1 MENFFIITNQQKDKD
16 LQVTNFIR
24 NYLEAQGA
32 VCTMQVTGGSFGA
45 DIFYT
50 DIGDIP
56 AQIECI
62 LVLGGDGTLLQAAR
76 DTIEGDIPLI
86 GVNLGTLGYLAEIEE
101 SNLEPA
107 LKAMLADE
115 YELESRM
122 MLEGSIIR
130 DDGVIETAQA
140 LNDII
145 VVRSGSLKII
155 NFNIYVNGQ
164 FLKGYHADGIII
176 STPTG
181 STGYNM
187 SAGGPIVEPKA
198 QLMVLT
204 PICPHTF
211 NTRSIILAPEDLVTI
226 EIGVG
231 REGQS
236 PEVEV
241 NYDGSHKVT
250 LMTGDRIDITQS
262 AKITKIIKLNK
273 VSFLE
278 VLHKKMSES

>member
-1 MENFFIITNQQKDKD
+1 MENFFIITNQQKDKE

-130 DDGVIETAQA
+130 DGGVIETAQA

-226 EIGVG
+226 EIGAG
-231 REGQS
+231 REGQN

>member
-1 MENFFIITNQQKDKD
+1 MRNFFIITNQQKDKE
-16 LQVTNFIR
+16 LQVTNYIQKF
-24 NYLEAQGA
+24 LETHGA
-32 VCTMQVTGGSFGA
+32 VCTMQVTGGSFGE

-50 DIGDIP
+50 NIVDIP

-101 SNLEPA
+101 GNLEPA

-115 YELESRM
+115 YELENRM

-130 DDGVIETAQA
+130 NGGVVETAQA

-155 NFNIYVNGQ
+155 NFNIYVNKQ

-226 EIGVG
+226 EIGAG
-231 REGQS
+231 REGQN

-250 LMTGDRIDITQS
+250 LRTGDLIDITQS